1 MTSGTRPFRRSLDAA
16 FRPALLTLT
25 LAFSSLSPA
34 WAQAWTPAAL
44 MQSLATHK
52 SAKATFVERKYLAVL
67 DQPVESRGELSFTA
81 PDRLEKRTLS
91 PRPESLVLQGD
102 LLTVDDAN
110 KRHMTVN
117 LGANPEAAAFVE
129 SIRGTLAG
137 DLATLQ
143 KYYALELTG
152 SPERWKL
159 LLLPQQPRM
168 AKLVSRI
175 RIEGAGTVVRLIVF
189 EQADGDR
196 SEMQVTPV
204 TAP

>member
-1 MTSGTRPFRRSLDAA
+1 
-16 FRPALLTLT
+16 
-25 LAFSSLSPA
+25 
-34 WAQAWTPAAL
+34 

-117 LGANPEAAAFVE
+117 LGANRTAAFVE

-152 SPERWKL
+152 GPERWKL
-159 LLLPQQPRM
+159 LPQAARM

-175 RIEGAGTVVRLIVF
+175 RIEGAGTVVPDRLR
-189 EQADGDR
+189 AGRRRPLDAGP
-196 SEMQVTPV
+196 PV